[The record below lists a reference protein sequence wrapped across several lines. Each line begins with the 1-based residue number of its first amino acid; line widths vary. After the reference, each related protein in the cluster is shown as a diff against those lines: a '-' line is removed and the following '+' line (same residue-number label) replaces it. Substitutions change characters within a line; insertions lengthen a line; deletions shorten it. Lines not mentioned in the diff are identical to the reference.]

1 MTHQPGSVSSQVILF
16 STLKK
21 GQSVKHQATN
31 KLSLATVFSILV
43 SWSISG
49 IAADQNLVPTGAQ
62 TTTVDSSTQLSSE
75 QKPVEQKAS
84 TDILIVSAISEPED
98 NMARQFLLDT
108 NDKNEILRLTIKPEK
123 GEIFRYELD
132 TLLKQ
137 EVLVS
142 TFKGVDTVMMSTKL
156 VSPKEAV
163 LKVRYLKR
171 IPSSYETFDLRV
183 KLNES
188 GAWTVYQGDSAK
200 PVSWIIF
207 RSKTLLGAA
216 IGIETIDFFTEK
228 PSLAH

>member
-1 MTHQPGSVSSQVILF
+1 M
-16 STLKK
+16 
-21 GQSVKHQATN
+21 
-31 KLSLATVFSILV
+31 
-43 SWSISG
+43 SWSNSG
-49 IAADQNLVPTGAQ
+49 IAAELKLVPTDEK
-62 TTTVDSSTQLSSE
+62 TTPVDTSTKLSSE
-75 QKPVEQKAS
+75 QKSPEQKAS
-84 TDILIVSAISEPED
+84 SDILIVSAISEPED

-123 GEIFRYELD
+123 GDTFRYDLE

-156 VSPKEAV
+156 VSPKEAI
-163 LKVRYLKR
+163 LKVRYLKN

-188 GAWTVYQGDSAK
+188 GVWTVYQGEPAK
-200 PVSWIIF
+200 PVSWIFF

>member
-1 MTHQPGSVSSQVILF
+1 MVM
-16 STLKK
+16 
-21 GQSVKHQATN
+21 
-31 KLSLATVFSILV
+31 
-43 SWSISG
+43 SWSATTM
-49 IAADQNLVPTGAQ
+49 AADQKVAPNGEQ
-62 TTTVDSSTQLSSE
+62 TTPVDASTKLTSE
-75 QKPVEQKAS
+75 QKPTEQKPS
-84 TDILIVSAISEPED
+84 SDILIVSAISEPEE
-98 NMARQFLLDT
+98 NMSRQFLLDT
-108 NDKNEILRLTIKPEK
+108 NEKNEILRLTIKPEK
-123 GEIFRYELD
+123 GEIFRYDLD

-156 VSPKEAV
+156 VSPKEAI

-188 GAWTVYQGDSAK
+188 GAWTVYQGDPAK

-228 PSLAH
+228 PTLAH

>member
-1 MTHQPGSVSSQVILF
+1 M
-16 STLKK
+16 
-21 GQSVKHQATN
+21 KHQATN

-49 IAADQNLVPTGAQ
+49 IAADQNLVPTGEQ
-62 TTTVDSSTQLSSE
+62 TTTVDSSTKLSSE

-108 NDKNEILRLTIKPEK
+108 NDKNEIVRLTIKPEK

-188 GAWTVYQGDSAK
+188 GAWTVYQGDPAK